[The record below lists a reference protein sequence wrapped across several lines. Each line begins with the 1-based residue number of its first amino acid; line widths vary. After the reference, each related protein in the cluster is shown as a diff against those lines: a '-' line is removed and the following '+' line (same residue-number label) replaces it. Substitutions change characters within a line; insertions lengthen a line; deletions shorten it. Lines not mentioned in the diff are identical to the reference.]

1 MVLLLWMWLIAFQR
15 AAEFIS
21 LNVRLRS
28 DALEAAGQPLT
39 DDADLLKSSNVD
51 TDMYIPAF

>member
-1 MVLLLWMWLIAFQR
+1 MWLIAFQR

-28 DALEAAGQPLT
+28 DALEAAGQALT
-39 DDADLLKSSNVD
+39 DDPDLLKSSSVD
-51 TDMYIPAF
+51 TDMCIPAF